1 MFRIV
6 PVGGCVPDDVLED
19 AGEAEAELLVETP
32 DHGGGAD
39 IPQQHRPRLVGA
51 DVEYNV
57 RLVLNIT
64 RDEPG
69 DRGTNH

>member
-6 PVGGCVPDDVLED
+6 PVRGCVPDNVLED

-64 RDEPG
+64 PRDEP
-69 DRGTNH
+69 